1 MYRGSQDV
9 LYIDK
14 TSCKAGNVLGDARL
28 CDYTISLKQRTDIIY
43 QIFDI

>member
-1 MYRGSQDV
+1 MYRRCQDV

-28 CDYTISLKQRTDIIY
+28 CDYTISLKQKADIIY